1 MLRAAV
7 ALFVLREQSLLAEE
21 DVIESDG
28 AGGLR
33 SLYQCTAD
41 ALIDQTWGRRFA
53 RVGLGGACP
62 TSAGGSVSLP
72 RAAVAG
78 GS

>member
-1 MLRAAV
+1 LLRAAV

-41 ALIDQTWGRRFA
+41 ALIDQTCEPRLA
-53 RVGLGGACP
+53 QVGLGAAAP
-62 TSAGGSVSLP
+62 TSAASSVSLR
-72 RAAVAG
+72 RAAPAVV
-78 GS
+78 S